1 MEDTIPKPPASSTSA
16 TTLQPSPSHL
26 LQINLISA
34 EDLPRISKSMKT
46 YAVAWLNPNRKLT
59 TQVDPKGHV
68 NPYWNEKLSFRL
80 DEEQLY
86 SENSFLTVEIYTV
99 SWFRDIL
106 AGIVKIPLIDL
117 ISPSMERNRF
127 VTLQVRRP
135 TGEPHGILNMG
146 FCLGESTDKNLPSRE
161 NGGENEEEED
171 DEEAKE
177 RKIQIQ
183 EKIQLWRSR
192 TVEDLDDDDDDDDED
207 DGSMV
212 NPAGSIVYGSEVC
225 SDVGPSAS
233 VVAAELA
240 KEHRRPVMQRPVPS
254 MSVAMP
260 PREENRSNVDGDDLA
275 SSILEEL
282 TMEEAVARGWMDGFP
297 SKRREV
303 TRRKHNR
310 RHSDGDG
317 AFTCFGT
324 VYGIEV
330 KIVCGNRQIND
341 SPRKG
346 HNKNRRTSADA
357 KPHAKP

>member
-1 MEDTIPKPPASSTSA
+1 MEGTIHPPPASSIHTATSA

-34 EDLPRISKSMKT
+34 QDLPRISKSMKP
-46 YAVAWLNPNRKLT
+46 YAVAWLNPKRKLT
-59 TQVDPKGHV
+59 TQVDPKGNV
-68 NPYWNEKLSFRL
+68 NPYWNEKLSFRV
-80 DEEQLY
+80 DEEDLY

-99 SWFRDIL
+99 SWFRDVF

-117 ISPSMERNRF
+117 ISPSMELNRF
-127 VTLQVRRP
+127 VSLQVRRP
-135 TGEPHGILNMG
+135 TGEPQGILNMG
-146 FCLGESTDKNLPSRE
+146 FCLGESVDQTRE
-161 NGGENEEEED
+161 NGGGNEEEED

-177 RKIQIQ
+177 RRIRIQ
-183 EKIQLWRSR
+183 EKIHLWRSR
-192 TVEDLDDDDDDDDED
+192 TVEDIDDDDND
-207 DGSMV
+207 SMV
-212 NPAGSIVYGSEVC
+212 NPAGSVVYGSEVC

-254 MSVAMP
+254 KSVALP
-260 PREENRSNVDGDDLA
+260 PRAENRSNVDGDDLG

-297 SKRREV
+297 AKRREV
-303 TRRKHNR
+303 ARRNHNR

-317 AFTCFGT
+317 LFTCFGT

-330 KIVCGNRQIND
+330 QIVCGNKQSNN
-341 SPRKG
+341 SHKKG
-346 HNKNRRTSADA
+346 HNKNRRTSANP

>member
-146 FCLGESTDKNLPSRE
+146 FCLGESTDKNLPS
-161 NGGENEEEED
+161 
-171 DEEAKE
+171 
-177 RKIQIQ
+177 Q
-183 EKIQLWRSR
+183 
-192 TVEDLDDDDDDDDED
+192 
-207 DGSMV
+207 
-212 NPAGSIVYGSEVC
+212 
-225 SDVGPSAS
+225 
-233 VVAAELA
+233 LA